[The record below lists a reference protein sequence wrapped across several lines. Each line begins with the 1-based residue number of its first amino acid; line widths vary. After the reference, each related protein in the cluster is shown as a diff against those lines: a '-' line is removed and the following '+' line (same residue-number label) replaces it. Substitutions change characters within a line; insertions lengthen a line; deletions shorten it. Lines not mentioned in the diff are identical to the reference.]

1 MTKLRRTPI
10 YPAYAKQAKF
20 ISFAGWEM
28 PVQFSRIQEEHEAVR
43 QRAGM
48 FDVSHMG
55 EIEIR
60 GPAAKEWLQKM
71 TTNDLS
77 KLAIHQVQ
85 YTTLCR
91 PDGGTID
98 DLLIYRLEE
107 TVYLLVVNAGNVN
120 KDFNWLQ
127 QHRIDQ
133 VEIRNRSEELALI
146 AIQGPQ
152 AESILQ
158 PVLDM
163 DLTQLKPFT
172 FQQAVPLWDV
182 PILLSRTGYTGEDGF
197 ELYLPSSSAVTIWEK
212 LLELGQADGLVP
224 CGLGA
229 RDTLR
234 FEAGL
239 PLYGQELTEEI
250 TPIEAGIGFAVKP
263 EKGSFLG
270 QEVLRQQKIEG
281 APRTLIGLEM
291 VERGIPRTGYPV
303 FVKGEQ
309 IGEVTTG
316 TRSPT
321 LKKDIALALIDAQFQ
336 DQVEVEVEIRGKR
349 RQAKQVPIPFYRRG

>member
-1 MTKLRRTPI
+1 MTELKRTPI
-10 YPAYAKQAKF
+10 YPAYAKQAKL

-43 QRAGM
+43 QRAGI

-55 EIEIR
+55 EIEVR
-60 GPAAKEWLQKM
+60 GPAAKDWLQKM

-77 KLAIHQVQ
+77 NLAIDQVQ

-107 TVYLLVVNAGNVN
+107 TVYLLVVNAANVE
-120 KDFNWLQ
+120 KDLAWLQ

-133 VEIRNRSEELALI
+133 VEIQNRSNELALI
-146 AIQGPQ
+146 AIQGPK

-158 PVLDM
+158 PVLKI
-163 DLTQLKPFT
+163 DLSEIEPFT
-172 FQQAVPLWDV
+172 FRQNIELWGI
-182 PILLSRTGYTGEDGF
+182 PILISRTGYTGENGF
-197 ELYLPSSSAVTIWEK
+197 ELYFPSASALMIWKK
-212 LLELGQADGLVP
+212 LLELGQGDGLLP

-239 PLYGQELTEEI
+239 PLYGQELSEEI
-250 TPIEAGIGFAVKP
+250 TPIEAGIGFVVKP
-263 EKGSFLG
+263 EKGPFMG
-270 QEVLRQQKIEG
+270 REVLSEQKKEG
-281 APRTLIGLEM
+281 PPRTLVGLEM
-291 VERGIPRTGYPV
+291 MERGIPRTGYPV
-303 FVKGEQ
+303 FAQGER

-321 LKKDIALALIDAQFQ
+321 LKKNIALAFIRSQFL
-336 DQVEVEVEIRGKR
+336 DQVQLEVEIRGKR
-349 RQAKQVPIPFYRRG
+349 RKAQMVSIPFYRRG

>member
-1 MTKLRRTPI
+1 
-10 YPAYAKQAKF
+10 KF

-152 AESILQ
+152 AE
-158 PVLDM
+158 
-163 DLTQLKPFT
+163 
-172 FQQAVPLWDV
+172 
-182 PILLSRTGYTGEDGF
+182 
-197 ELYLPSSSAVTIWEK
+197 
-212 LLELGQADGLVP
+212 
-224 CGLGA
+224 
-229 RDTLR
+229 
-234 FEAGL
+234 
-239 PLYGQELTEEI
+239 
-250 TPIEAGIGFAVKP
+250 
-263 EKGSFLG
+263 
-270 QEVLRQQKIEG
+270 
-281 APRTLIGLEM
+281 
-291 VERGIPRTGYPV
+291 
-303 FVKGEQ
+303 
-309 IGEVTTG
+309 
-316 TRSPT
+316 
-321 LKKDIALALIDAQFQ
+321 
-336 DQVEVEVEIRGKR
+336 
-349 RQAKQVPIPFYRRG
+349 